1 MSVIFCYA
9 DSCVKPF
16 EKNEQLHNAGVKKKK
31 KKKKLVLQCRKGCN
45 IMDLLYK
52 ECYRSPNN
60 SRFLFMCCL
69 HLVVEVCDNSD
80 N

>member
-31 KKKKLVLQCRKGCN
+31 KKEACVAMQEGMQYHGFTL
-45 IMDLLYK
+45 
-52 ECYRSPNN
+52 
-60 SRFLFMCCL
+60 
-69 HLVVEVCDNSD
+69 
-80 N
+80 